1 MPGAGGGGLLTL
13 LAGCG
18 AVSTCRGRGGLNF
31 CRGRGGLNLVVK
43 LHGGGMG
50 CRDKGWL
57 RDEWYCAKRG
67 AASHLVDKRRGG
79 KNDGRM
85 LAALSDIVQLEEG
98 VRRRAGR
105 SVTAPGTEGIS

>member
-1 MPGAGGGGLLTL
+1 M
-13 LAGCG
+13 
-18 AVSTCRGRGGLNF
+18 
-31 CRGRGGLNLVVK
+31 VVK

-67 AASHLVDKRRGG
+67 AAPHLVDKRRGG

>member
-1 MPGAGGGGLLTL
+1 
-13 LAGCG
+13 
-18 AVSTCRGRGGLNF
+18 
-31 CRGRGGLNLVVK
+31 LVVK

-57 RDEWYCAKRG
+57 RDDWYCAKRG
-67 AASHLVDKRRGG
+67 AASHLWTSGN
-79 KNDGRM
+79 NDGRM

>member
-1 MPGAGGGGLLTL
+1 M
-13 LAGCG
+13 
-18 AVSTCRGRGGLNF
+18 
-31 CRGRGGLNLVVK
+31 VVK

-57 RDEWYCAKRG
+57 RDDWYCAKRG

-79 KNDGRM
+79 NKDGRM

-98 VRRRAGR
+98 VRRPRRPGR

>member
-1 MPGAGGGGLLTL
+1 M
-13 LAGCG
+13 
-18 AVSTCRGRGGLNF
+18 CRGRGT
-31 CRGRGGLNLVVK
+31 LNLVVK

-50 CRDKGWL
+50 CRDKGWW

-79 KNDGRM
+79 NNDGRM

-98 VRRRAGR
+98 VRQRACR

>member
-1 MPGAGGGGLLTL
+1 M
-13 LAGCG
+13 
-18 AVSTCRGRGGLNF
+18 
-31 CRGRGGLNLVVK
+31 VVK

-50 CRDKGWL
+50 CRDKRWW

-67 AASHLVDKRRGG
+67 AAPHLVDKRRGG
-79 KNDGRM
+79 NNDGRM